1 MKKERKLAIRIMEAI
16 ADKLDNPSFFDN
28 SEHRLLEYLSNE
40 PIEPDGTWFAFED
53 LITNLLEE
61 RTKND

>member
-1 MKKERKLAIRIMEAI
+1 MEAI

-61 RTKND
+61 RKTND